1 MTKIRPF
8 KAVRPTRDK
17 VHLVASRSYV
27 SYSPESL
34 NDKLSENPYTFIHVI
49 NPEFG
54 KQGPKKEGKA
64 RFYMVKSRFDEFV
77 DEGVYVQDEIPQFYI
92 YRQTKQG
99 VNPNVSYTGIIAG
112 ASIDDYMEGH
122 IKVHEQTLTKRENMF
137 KDYLDVCDF
146 NAEPVLLTYPP
157 QDAIEEIVKKYTSQ
171 RAEYDF
177 TSTNKDRHTVW
188 LIDKDEDIKGIM
200 ESFENVSDLYIADG
214 HHRSASSVL
223 LGEDRRKNKGKFDG
237 EESFN
242 YFMSYLVPE
251 DQLHIYDFNR
261 LVEDLNHLYK
271 DEFIE
276 KLEQV
281 ADLTSMGSDI
291 FKPTRL
297 HQLSM
302 YLEGEWFA
310 LEFKSDYYD
319 DFDPINSLDAHLLS
333 KHILGPILEIHDL
346 KTDKRIEFMD
356 GVKGMQGL
364 KDRVDSERAK
374 VAFGLFPVSI
384 EQLKHV
390 ADTGNSMPPKSTYVE
405 PKLRSGLTIFP
416 IEK

>member
-1 MTKIRPF
+1 
-8 KAVRPTRDK
+8 
-17 VHLVASRSYV
+17 
-27 SYSPESL
+27 
-34 NDKLSENPYTFIHVI
+34 
-49 NPEFG
+49 
-54 KQGPKKEGKA
+54 
-64 RFYMVKSRFDEFV
+64 
-77 DEGVYVQDEIPQFYI
+77 
-92 YRQTKQG
+92 
-99 VNPNVSYTGIIAG
+99 
-112 ASIDDYMEGH
+112 
-122 IKVHEQTLTKRENMF
+122 
-137 KDYLDVCDF
+137 
-146 NAEPVLLTYPP
+146 
-157 QDAIEEIVKKYTSQ
+157 
-171 RAEYDF
+171 
-177 TSTNKDRHTVW
+177 
-188 LIDKDEDIKGIM
+188 
-200 ESFENVSDLYIADG
+200 
-214 HHRSASSVL
+214 
-223 LGEDRRKNKGKFDG
+223 
-237 EESFN
+237 
-242 YFMSYLVPE
+242 
-251 DQLHIYDFNR
+251 

-310 LEFKSDYYD
+310 LEFKSGYYD